1 MSRLLRLFVTE
12 LASVDKLL
20 VVFEVEAGGG
30 GLLNKIGLDL
40 GVSKSAGLANEL
52 RPFEVRPLAVVVV
65 FVGLNTEANEG
76 SFMRS
81 LRSTEGFSPPAI
93 G

>member
-20 VVFEVEAGGG
+20 GFEVEAGGG
-30 GLLNKIGLDL
+30 GGLLSKIGLDL
-40 GVSKSAGLANEL
+40 GVSKSAGLAIEL
-52 RPFEVRPLAVVVV
+52 RPFEVRPFAVVV
-65 FVGLNTEANEG
+65 FVGRNTEANEG